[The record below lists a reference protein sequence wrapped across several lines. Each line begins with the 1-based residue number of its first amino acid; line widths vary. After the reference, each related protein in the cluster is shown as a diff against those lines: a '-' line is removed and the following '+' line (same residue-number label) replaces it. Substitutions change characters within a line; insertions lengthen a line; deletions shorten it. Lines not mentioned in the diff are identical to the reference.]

1 MPDLKIINCMSVS
14 DTIIDTI
21 SVKVVARTNRKS
33 VIMIISKDLFIFGE
47 HIFATIIPESGTSQ
61 IAQQQQ
67 QQQPATQ
74 QQQQLESIQEQP
86 QQLAIISAATITTI
100 TTDIDELATQIKS
113 AVNGFGIGTTTTK
126 PTATETEIAE
136 TTQTNARAEVN
147 IDTINTNRTKITTT
161 PVPEAAEPRIARLD
175 ANKTKNITNEK
186 LQGVSKE
193 VEPLKYV
200 QRDHKLQQQQQQQ
213 KQLLLTK
220 KNKINVEEKGRNGS
234 SRVKN
239 GWMANEINVS
249 NNRQQIPQQNQKQT
263 QVTTPTAATM
273 PGVKTMTARITNT
286 ATMPAAVIVQLVD
299 EVNGDEEEALVRRN
313 GAKIVDKSKQTT
325 TKTAKIATATTPAE
339 AAVNGLATI
348 NANTANITQEKLA
361 IQETNQINGE
371 LAKREVQQQLKQ
383 QQPTPHTCIND
394 QHLQLLFHSLA
405 PPPPTSGTLLSMLT
419 KVQDVMTNNQPE
431 SSSLPAVATA
441 KATTI
446 TIPPTTINNISV
458 RNSYN
463 DDNTTNMA
471 TPLNDEPDEEAPF
484 VVRHNSQLNS
494 DEDLPS
500 LTTTST
506 TTTAA
511 TATIS
516 SKVILGHSTSD
527 HTMATFPFI
536 SDTES
541 HHPTLQLSF
550 QNLNVLHNE
559 RQILADVSGL
569 VSPGEVLAVMGP
581 SGSGKTTL
589 LDCLSGQ
596 RRIDGGSVYLNR
608 EPLSKKWR
616 RKICYVLQEEI
627 FFSGLTLRETVM
639 YTALLRLPEKTPKA
653 EKIKLVDRILEA
665 LELTFC
671 QHTKFGDYL
680 NRGLSGGEKKRANIA
695 CELLTNPLLMLLDE
709 PTSGLDSH
717 SAISLM
723 KFLKRHAVQEQK
735 TVVITVHQPS
745 SQMFHMFDKLLLL
758 YNGRTAYFGEVN
770 NIYTHFESIGVAIK
784 PHYNPADF
792 VLEQLKSYPKIREK
806 LFIAAKESHG
816 NYLNR
821 NSITVTTNNQRN
833 QELHSNTQHA
843 LHLRH
848 SNGNLHNGDT
858 MVNTMTTLNIPT
870 APPTHT
876 TATTT
881 ELVHEK
887 SSLKRDALIN
897 DILNNYY
904 KDIQNNHNHLNHD
917 AMLIISDHTSSNEEE
932 ASQQLW
938 YNHDSQSN
946 SSATS
951 SDCHH
956 HHHHND
962 HHHRYESCGDTD
974 WLDYPTSFHTQF
986 CVLSSRNFK
995 EAKPRMLS
1003 KLNWFQT
1010 FGLALM
1016 AGSIW
1021 FRIPRT
1027 EEFLHDLQG
1036 WMFFSQTYWMLFALF
1051 GALNSFPAE
1060 REVISKERRSGA
1072 YRLSAYYLAKMCGEL
1087 PLVMTLP
1094 TVYLMISYPMLGC
1107 TSFKLFSLMLVFLLL
1122 NTIVAQS
1129 VGFFIG
1135 ACCMDMNVSITL
1147 SALYT
1152 LATQLFGGYLST
1164 RIPEGLSWIRYTSM
1178 IHYAYQNMQ
1187 ILEFREGPAIRC
1199 GNPSSFEICK
1209 NNDTTTMFI
1218 PYEEIL
1224 KAQNSTSPL
1233 WLNTFVLM
1241 MFFMVFR
1248 GLGYAVL
1255 RYVRCPKT

>member
-1 MPDLKIINCMSVS
+1 
-14 DTIIDTI
+14 
-21 SVKVVARTNRKS
+21 
-33 VIMIISKDLFIFGE
+33 MIISKDLFIFGE
-47 HIFATIIPESGTSQ
+47 QIFATIIPESGTSPT
-61 IAQQQQ
+61 AQQQQ
-67 QQQPATQ
+67 ATTQ
-74 QQQQLESIQEQP
+74 QQQVSP
-86 QQLAIISAATITTI
+86 QDSVAIINTTTPF
-100 TTDIDELATQIKS
+100 TTDIEAAAEILPTLNAVDATTKSSKKPSTKELKS
-113 AVNGFGIGTTTTK
+113 GATTT
-126 PTATETEIAE
+126 ASI
-136 TTQTNARAEVN
+136 VYG
-147 IDTINTNRTKITTT
+147 
-161 PVPEAAEPRIARLD
+161 AADSSVLLD
-175 ANKTKNITNEK
+175 AK
-186 LQGVSKE
+186 LQAAPKE
-193 VEPLKYV
+193 VQLNNK
-200 QRDHKLQQQQQQQ
+200 QHCHQLQQQQPQQQ
-213 KQLLLTK
+213 MRTRSRESQQKSQSDSENGCRT
-220 KNKINVEEKGRNGS
+220 NKLNTNSTGK
-234 SRVKN
+234 
-239 GWMANEINVS
+239 
-249 NNRQQIPQQNQKQT
+249 RQQ
-263 QVTTPTAATM
+263 
-273 PGVKTMTARITNT
+273 
-286 ATMPAAVIVQLVD
+286 QLQH
-299 EVNGDEEEALVRRN
+299 ERLLNSFG
-313 GAKIVDKSKQTT
+313 
-325 TKTAKIATATTPAE
+325 ATATSTTTATAPA
-339 AAVNGLATI
+339 LATATGNHAATSVI
-348 NANTANITQEKLA
+348 IQLEEDANGKKKPLMKRNFTKIIAKPLIAATANTGTNIGTGTGTGSGSGANTNGGTVTIAGIDATATAPFEEANQTNDFATHEVTPLLPA
-361 IQETNQINGE
+361 DRIELQIQQQPQPQPQP
-371 LAKREVQQQLKQ
+371 QQQLE
-383 QQPTPHTCIND
+383 HTITD
-394 QHLQLLFHSLA
+394 RRLQLQLH
-405 PPPPTSGTLLSMLT
+405 
-419 KVQDVMTNNQPE
+419 
-431 SSSLPAVATA
+431 LPAAEEG
-441 KATTI
+441 ATTDDLPSAS
-446 TIPPTTINNISV
+446 TTTTIAATSD
-458 RNSYN
+458 RGSY
-463 DDNTTNMA
+463 DTTA
-471 TPLNDEPDEEAPF
+471 IVESPF
-484 VVRHNSQLNS
+484 AGHNSSLNS

-500 LTTTST
+500 LTTTTT
-506 TTTAA
+506 TTTA
-511 TATIS
+511 TM
-516 SKVILGHSTSD
+516 SKVILGNNTSSD
-527 HTMATFPFI
+527 QTMSTFPFI
-536 SDTES
+536 SDAEP
-541 HHPTLQLSF
+541 HHRTLQLSF
-550 QNLNVLHNE
+550 QNINVLHNE
-559 RQILADVSGL
+559 RQILSDVSGS
-569 VSPGEVLAVMGP
+569 VRPGEVLAVMGP

-596 RRIDGGSVYLNR
+596 RRFDSGGVYLNR

-627 FFSGLTLRETVM
+627 FFSGLTLRETVT
-639 YTALLRLPEKTPKA
+639 YTALLRLPEKMPKS
-653 EKIKLVDRILEA
+653 EKIQLVDRILEA

-723 KFLKRHAVQEQK
+723 NFLKRYAVQEQK

-758 YNGRTAYFGEVN
+758 YSGRTAYFGEVN
-770 NIYTHFESIGVAIK
+770 NIYTYFESIGVAIK

-821 NSITVTTNNQRN
+821 NCITVNTNNQRN
-833 QELHSNTQHA
+833 QQHHSNNTNNHQ
-843 LHLRH
+843 LHIRR
-848 SNGNLHNGDT
+848 NGDT
-858 MVNTMTTLNIPT
+858 ADTMSHISTNTTTNSPS
-870 APPTHT
+870 
-876 TATTT
+876 TTT
-881 ELVHEK
+881 EIVHEK
-887 SSLKRDALIN
+887 PLKHDALIN
-897 DILNNYY
+897 DIINNYY
-904 KDIQNNHNHLNHD
+904 KDIRNNHTNHINHD
-917 AMLIISDHTSSNEEE
+917 AMLIINDHQNSNEE

-938 YNHDSQSN
+938 YGHDSQSN

-951 SDCHH
+951 SDCQ
-956 HHHHND
+956 
-962 HHHRYESCGDTD
+962 RYESCGDTD

-1010 FGLALM
+1010 IGLALM

-1021 FRIPRT
+1021 FQIPRT

-1072 YRLSAYYLAKMCGEL
+1072 YRLSAYYLAKMFGEL
-1087 PLVMTLP
+1087 PLVVTLP

-1187 ILEFREGPAIRC
+1187 ILEFREGPAISC
-1199 GNPSSFEICK
+1199 GNPSSFEFCK
-1209 NNDTTTMFI
+1209 TDSTTTTFI

-1233 WLNTFVLM
+1233 WLNTLVLM
-1241 MFFMVFR
+1241 MFFVVFR
-1248 GLGYAVL
+1248 CLGYAVL

>member
-1 MPDLKIINCMSVS
+1 
-14 DTIIDTI
+14 
-21 SVKVVARTNRKS
+21 
-33 VIMIISKDLFIFGE
+33 MIISKDLFIFGE
-47 HIFATIIPESGTSQ
+47 QLFATIIPEGSSSQ
-61 IAQQQQ
+61 TAQQQQ
-67 QQQPATQ
+67 QQQLRQQNQSAIQQQQLLAQEQPHQLAIINTTTFTTDVETTTQIVSAVNAVGAPTITTTTTPLAKATIGPKANGIGGTVVATAPATATAIEAAEPIVLVDGKTTKNTNTKLQKVPKEVELKCTQYYHKQQQLQQLQPTRTRKRESQQKGPSGVENDCMANKINANNTGKQQPQQKQ
-74 QQQQLESIQEQP
+74 QQQQPKHEALVSH
-86 QQLAIISAATITTI
+86 LSAATV
-100 TTDIDELATQIKS
+100 A
-113 AVNGFGIGTTTTK
+113 
-126 PTATETEIAE
+126 
-136 TTQTNARAEVN
+136 
-147 IDTINTNRTKITTT
+147 TT
-161 PVPEAAEPRIARLD
+161 PPTENIAASARIAPVLSTSVIVQVEEE
-175 ANKTKNITNEK
+175 ANSEK
-186 LQGVSKE
+186 
-193 VEPLKYV
+193 EPLVRRNFAKIIATPATRTFIAAPV
-200 QRDHKLQQQQQQQ
+200 AGEAGTVTGAVTAIAAIEETNQINDFATHLHEVTPLLPADCGALQIQQQQQQQ
-213 KQLLLTK
+213 QQHTTTDHHRQFQLQLQLPLPLSLLS
-220 KNKINVEEKGRNGS
+220 EEGL
-234 SRVKN
+234 
-239 GWMANEINVS
+239 S
-249 NNRQQIPQQNQKQT
+249 NDELPSAS
-263 QVTTPTAATM
+263 TTTTIAATSDRSSYD
-273 PGVKTMTARITNT
+273 TTA
-286 ATMPAAVIVQLVD
+286 VV
-299 EVNGDEEEALVRRN
+299 E
-313 GAKIVDKSKQTT
+313 
-325 TKTAKIATATTPAE
+325 
-339 AAVNGLATI
+339 
-348 NANTANITQEKLA
+348 
-361 IQETNQINGE
+361 
-371 LAKREVQQQLKQ
+371 
-383 QQPTPHTCIND
+383 
-394 QHLQLLFHSLA
+394 
-405 PPPPTSGTLLSMLT
+405 PPFAGH
-419 KVQDVMTNNQPE
+419 
-431 SSSLPAVATA
+431 SSS
-441 KATTI
+441 
-446 TIPPTTINNISV
+446 
-458 RNSYN
+458 
-463 DDNTTNMA
+463 
-471 TPLNDEPDEEAPF
+471 
-484 VVRHNSQLNS
+484 LNS

-500 LTTTST
+500 LTTTT
-506 TTTAA
+506 TTTA
-511 TATIS
+511 TM
-516 SKVILGHSTSD
+516 SKVILDNNTSD
-527 HTMATFPFI
+527 PAMSAFPFI
-536 SDTES
+536 SDTEP
-541 HHPTLQLSF
+541 HLRTLQLSF

-559 RQILADVSGL
+559 RQILSDVSGL

-596 RRIDGGSVYLNR
+596 RRFDSGGVYLNR

-639 YTALLRLPEKTPKA
+639 YTALLRLPEKMSKT

-723 KFLKRHAVQEQK
+723 KFLKRYAVQEQK

-770 NIYTHFESIGVAIK
+770 NIYTYFESIGVAIK

-792 VLEQLKSYPKIREK
+792 VLEQLKSYPKIREQ

-821 NSITVTTNNQRN
+821 NCITVNTNNQHN
-833 QELHSNTQHA
+833 QQHHSNNHQ

-848 SNGNLHNGDT
+848 NGDAA
-858 MVNTMTTLNIPT
+858 NTI
-870 APPTHT
+870 THIAANNST
-876 TATTT
+876 PATTT
-881 ELVHEK
+881 SEIINEK
-887 SSLKRDALIN
+887 SHKHDALIN
-897 DILNNYY
+897 DIINNYY
-904 KDIQNNHNHLNHD
+904 KDIHNNHKNHINHD
-917 AMLIISDHTSSNEEE
+917 AMLIISDHQHSNEE

-938 YNHDSQSN
+938 YGHDSQSN

-951 SDCHH
+951 SDCH
-956 HHHHND
+956 
-962 HHHRYESCGDTD
+962 RYESCGDSD

-995 EAKPRMLS
+995 EARPRMLS

-1010 FGLALM
+1010 IGLALM

-1021 FRIPRT
+1021 FQIPRT

-1072 YRLSAYYLAKMCGEL
+1072 YRLSAYYLAKMFGEL
-1087 PLVMTLP
+1087 PLVVTLP

-1107 TSFKLFSLMLVFLLL
+1107 TSFKLFFLMLVFLLL

-1164 RIPEGLSWIRYTSM
+1164 RIPDGLSWIRYTSM

-1209 NNDTTTMFI
+1209 TNDTTSMFI

-1224 KAQNSTSPL
+1224 KAQNSTAPL
-1233 WLNTFVLM
+1233 WLNTLVLM

-1255 RYVRCPKT
+1255 RYVRCPKA

>member
-1 MPDLKIINCMSVS
+1 
-14 DTIIDTI
+14 
-21 SVKVVARTNRKS
+21 
-33 VIMIISKDLFIFGE
+33 MIISKDLFIFGE
-47 HIFATIIPESGTSQ
+47 QIFATIIPESGASPTAQQQQSTTQ
-61 IAQQQQ
+61 QQQQLTRQDPAAIINTTTTTALTTDIAAATEILPTVNTVDATTTKLSAKDPKSVSIIFGAADASILVDAKTDEVAKEVKLNNTQYSKQLQQQQPQQQQ
-67 QQQPATQ
+67 QQQMRTRSRESQQKSQSGCGVENGCSRTNKLTANQTGKRQREHLLNSFGTAT
-74 QQQQLESIQEQP
+74 
-86 QQLAIISAATITTI
+86 AAAT
-100 TTDIDELATQIKS
+100 K
-113 AVNGFGIGTTTTK
+113 TTTTANAPATGSHAATSVIIQLEEEKK
-126 PTATETEIAE
+126 PLMKRNFAKIIAKPLIAGTANTGTGCGSVSGCGTDTSCGGGKVAIACIDATATANQANDFATH
-136 TTQTNARAEVN
+136 EV
-147 IDTINTNRTKITTT
+147 T
-161 PVPEAAEPRIARLD
+161 PLLP
-175 ANKTKNITNEK
+175 
-186 LQGVSKE
+186 
-193 VEPLKYV
+193 
-200 QRDHKLQQQQQQQ
+200 LQQQQQQQ
-213 KQLLLTK
+213 QLHP
-220 KNKINVEEKGRNGS
+220 ES
-234 SRVKN
+234 
-239 GWMANEINVS
+239 
-249 NNRQQIPQQNQKQT
+249 
-263 QVTTPTAATM
+263 
-273 PGVKTMTARITNT
+273 
-286 ATMPAAVIVQLVD
+286 
-299 EVNGDEEEALVRRN
+299 
-313 GAKIVDKSKQTT
+313 
-325 TKTAKIATATTPAE
+325 
-339 AAVNGLATI
+339 
-348 NANTANITQEKLA
+348 
-361 IQETNQINGE
+361 
-371 LAKREVQQQLKQ
+371 QQQLE
-383 QQPTPHTCIND
+383 HTIAD
-394 QHLQLLFHSLA
+394 QRLQLQLQLH
-405 PPPPTSGTLLSMLT
+405 
-419 KVQDVMTNNQPE
+419 
-431 SSSLPAVATA
+431 LPAAEEGAATDDLPSA
-441 KATTI
+441 STTTTI
-446 TIPPTTINNISV
+446 AATSDRGSYDTTTAVAES
-458 RNSYN
+458 
-463 DDNTTNMA
+463 
-471 TPLNDEPDEEAPF
+471 PF
-484 VVRHNSQLNS
+484 AGHNSSLNS

-500 LTTTST
+500 LTTTTTT
-506 TTTAA
+506 TTTA
-511 TATIS
+511 TM
-516 SKVILGHSTSD
+516 SKVILGNNTSSSD
-527 HTMATFPFI
+527 QTMSTFPFI
-536 SDTES
+536 SDAEP
-541 HHPTLQLSF
+541 HHRTLQLSF
-550 QNLNVLHNE
+550 QNINVLHNE
-559 RQILADVSGL
+559 RQILSDVSGS
-569 VSPGEVLAVMGP
+569 VRPGEVLAVMGP

-596 RRIDGGSVYLNR
+596 RRFDSGGVYLNR

-639 YTALLRLPEKTPKA
+639 YTALLRLPEKMPKS
-653 EKIKLVDRILEA
+653 EKIQLVDRILEA

-723 KFLKRHAVQEQK
+723 KFLKRYAVQEQK

-770 NIYTHFESIGVAIK
+770 NIYTYFESIGVAIK

-792 VLEQLKSYPKIREK
+792 VLEQLKSFPKIREK

-821 NSITVTTNNQRN
+821 NCITVNTNNQRN
-833 QELHSNTQHA
+833 QQHHSNNVNNHQ
-843 LHLRH
+843 LHMQ
-848 SNGNLHNGDT
+848 SNGEVHCDT
-858 MVNTMTTLNIPT
+858 ANTTSNNRPT
-870 APPTHT
+870 
-876 TATTT
+876 TTT
-881 ELVHEK
+881 EIVHEK
-887 SSLKRDALIN
+887 PLKHDALIN
-897 DILNNYY
+897 DIINNYY
-904 KDIQNNHNHLNHD
+904 KDIHNNHTNHISHD
-917 AMLIISDHTSSNEEE
+917 AMLIMSDHQNSNEE

-938 YNHDSQSN
+938 YGHDSQSN

-951 SDCHH
+951 SDCQ
-956 HHHHND
+956 
-962 HHHRYESCGDTD
+962 RYESCGDTD

-1010 FGLALM
+1010 IGLALM

-1021 FRIPRT
+1021 FQIPRT

-1072 YRLSAYYLAKMCGEL
+1072 YRLSAYYLAKMFGEL
-1087 PLVMTLP
+1087 PLVVTLP

-1107 TSFKLFSLMLVFLLL
+1107 TSFKLFSLMLLFLLL

-1187 ILEFREGPAIRC
+1187 ILEFREGPAISC
-1199 GNPSSFEICK
+1199 GNPSSFEFCK
-1209 NNDTTTMFI
+1209 IDGTTTPATTTFI

-1233 WLNTFVLM
+1233 WLNTLVLM
-1241 MFFMVFR
+1241 MFFVVFR
-1248 GLGYAVL
+1248 CLGYAVL